1 MKKLMMMFAALLVG
15 IAAQAATC
23 TWTLMNITGP
33 EGASAQAG
41 WVAYIMDASTY
52 VAFDALDVDQK
63 ADFASANKAFE
74 TNVKVSRGK
83 ALVSFE
89 GGSYSPNETVKSY
102 LVLFNNADA
111 SLATHYA
118 VTGIQSKTIAEGG
131 FNIALAFGN
140 FADATDGWQAVPEP
154 TTGLLLLLG
163 MAGLALRRKQA

>member
-23 TWTLMNITGP
+23 TWTLMNIKGP
-33 EGASAQAG
+33 EGTSAQAG
-41 WVAYIMDASTY
+41 WAVYIMDSSTY
-52 VAFDALDVDQK
+52 EVFNGLGADQK
-63 ADFASANKAFE
+63 ASYASENKALQTTVVNSRGF
-74 TNVKVSRGK
+74 KVS
-83 ALVSFE
+83 FT
-89 GGSYSPNETVKSY
+89 GGDYSPMETVGTY

-131 FNIALAFGN
+131 SNIALAFGN
-140 FADATDGWQAVPEP
+140 FADATGGWQAVPEP
-154 TTGLLLLLG
+154 TTGLLILLG